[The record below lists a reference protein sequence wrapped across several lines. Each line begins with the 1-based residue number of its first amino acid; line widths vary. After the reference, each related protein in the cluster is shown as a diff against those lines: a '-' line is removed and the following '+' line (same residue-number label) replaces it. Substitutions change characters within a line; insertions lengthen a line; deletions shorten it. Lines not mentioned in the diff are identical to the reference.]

1 MQSSAARYGDK
12 IELKMY
18 RTGRDMD
25 YIKKYGM
32 IYVGTMIVNGEV
44 FIKNPNK
51 KSIDQAI
58 DEAIKQLEKESDV

>member
-1 MQSSAARYGDK
+1 
-12 IELKMY
+12 
-18 RTGRDMD
+18 
-25 YIKKYGM
+25 M

>member
-1 MQSSAARYGDK
+1 
-12 IELKMY
+12 
-18 RTGRDMD
+18 MD